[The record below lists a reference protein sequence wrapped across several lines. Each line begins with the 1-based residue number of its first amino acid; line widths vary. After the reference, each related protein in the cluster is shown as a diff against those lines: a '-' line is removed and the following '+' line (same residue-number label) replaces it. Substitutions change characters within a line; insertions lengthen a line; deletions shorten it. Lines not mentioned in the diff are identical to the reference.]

1 MEESMKTRLVAI
13 ILAALFIIAGFGSP
27 AMADKKKVR
36 IGYVEWACATASSNT
51 VKAVLEE

>member
-1 MEESMKTRLVAI
+1 MKTRLVAI